1 MRQGWVVLGVL
12 LACGSASAQPDALR
26 GCIGTYDRAPRLP
39 DGRINIPKLLDELA
53 DLRANTYNFLIA
65 HHTNDWDD
73 LRLFLP
79 RARQQGIA
87 VWVTLL
93 PPSES
98 PPRGKRFSE
107 PFRLDF
113 ERWAEALARLSLAET
128 NLVAWSID
136 DFFHNEAFFTP
147 EYVKR
152 YTELARGTNPRLLS
166 VPCWYFRQIKPG
178 TAEKYRGLFDG
189 VLFPY
194 RAESDARP
202 NLTNATRVE
211 AEVDTIRRIV
221 GTNVP
226 VILDVYATAHSRLGG
241 STPEYVQEVVR
252 RGLRCCDGVLIYC
265 HQDPVADAAK
275 YRAIRAE
282 FHDWLRTK
290 NGSGAP
296 AEEPRRG

>member
-1 MRQGWVVLGVL
+1 MFGVL
-12 LACGSASAQPDALR
+12 LACVSAFGQPAALR

-39 DGRINIPKLLDELA
+39 DGRMNIPKLLAELA
-53 DLRANTYNFLIA
+53 DLRANTYNFLIG

-73 LRLFLP
+73 LRAFLP
-79 RARQQGIA
+79 RAREQGLA

-98 PPRGKRFSE
+98 PPRGKQFSE

-113 ERWAEALARLSLAET
+113 ERWAGELARLSLAET

-147 EYVKR
+147 DYVKR
-152 YTELARGTNPRLLS
+152 YTDLARGINPRLHS
-166 VPCWYFRQIKPG
+166 VPCWYFRQIKPA

-194 RAESDARP
+194 RAESDPQP

-211 AEVDTIRRIV
+211 TEVQIIRRTV

-226 VILDVYATAHSRLGG
+226 VVLDVYATAHSRLGG
-241 STPEYVQEVVR
+241 STPEYVQAVVR
-252 RGLRCCDGVLIYC
+252 RGLRCCDGVLIFC

-275 YRAIRAE
+275 YRVIRTE
-282 FHDWLRTK
+282 FHAWLRERAARSDGDAT
-290 NGSGAP
+290 
-296 AEEPRRG
+296 RRR